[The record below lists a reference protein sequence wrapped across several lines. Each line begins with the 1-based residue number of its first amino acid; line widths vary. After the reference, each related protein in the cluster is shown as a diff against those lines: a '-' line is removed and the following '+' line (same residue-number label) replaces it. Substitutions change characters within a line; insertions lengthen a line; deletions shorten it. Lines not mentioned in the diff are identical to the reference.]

1 MYQLTGSFYN
11 NNNKTHTK
19 TGLSLK
25 HLGCFSTIA
34 SGRVSQP
41 WCYWLWVDKAY
52 FVLCTIRQ
60 LPVLLLASTY
70 YMIAVPHV
78 DLVKCL
84 LERESI
90 CPVETIGL
98 RVLPG
103 EAVFRKGK
111 SNSQNVLKF
120 SFFHRPRLELAGR
133 ISLRSFLRSD
143 LRSFIGKG
151 NIVPWIDH
159 QADRKSDHALKM
171 YLPANRLNPYSG
183 FWPLSKIS
191 GLAFWLSWPIF
202 GSLGRISHLLTTHM
216 RMVASAFLT
225 DCILHSDENNGN
237 WISVFRTNLN

>member
-19 TGLSLK
+19 TGLSSK
-25 HLGCFSTIA
+25 HLDCFSIIV

-41 WCYWLWVDKAY
+41 SCYWLWVDKAC

-60 LPVLLLASTY
+60 LPALLLASTY
-70 YMIAVPHV
+70 YKIAVPHV

-103 EAVFRKGK
+103 EAVSRKGK
-111 SNSQNVLKF
+111 PNSQNVLKF

-133 ISLRSFLRSD
+133 ISLGSFLRSG
-143 LRSFIGKG
+143 LRSFIGKR
-151 NIVPWIDH
+151 NIVPWIYQKQTENLIMLWRCISQLTGWIPTEASDSSP
-159 QADRKSDHALKM
+159 KSQDWLFDFPDPF
-171 YLPANRLNPYSG
+171 LGPWEGCLTSLQLVWG
-183 FWPLSKIS
+183 WWLLLS
-191 GLAFWLSWPIF
+191 
-202 GSLGRISHLLTTHM
+202 
-216 RMVASAFLT
+216 
-225 DCILHSDENNGN
+225 
-237 WISVFRTNLN
+237 